1 MVRSAPAARLNV
13 KKEDKQGK
21 RIMFSIEAIMST
33 DLITLPPTA
42 TLAEARTLMHTN
54 RIHHL
59 PIVEGDTLI
68 GLITLTTVL
77 AATDSFLRDPENR
90 IHANEVLGKDVMVTD
105 IATIDEHASLR
116 QAALFIEKHQ
126 IGCLPIVTK
135 GILRGI
141 ITDTDFVGVAINL
154 LELTEETEPV
164 DQEYA

>member
-1 MVRSAPAARLNV
+1 
-13 KKEDKQGK
+13 
-21 RIMFSIEAIMST
+21 MFSIEAIMST
-33 DLITLPPTA
+33 DLITLPPAA

-59 PIVEGDTLI
+59 PIVEGPNLV
-68 GLITLTTVL
+68 GLVTLTTVL
-77 AATDSFLRDPENR
+77 AATDSFLRDQENR
-90 IHANEVLGKDVMVTD
+90 IHAAEVLVKDVMVTD

-126 IGCLPIVTK
+126 IGCLPIVTD